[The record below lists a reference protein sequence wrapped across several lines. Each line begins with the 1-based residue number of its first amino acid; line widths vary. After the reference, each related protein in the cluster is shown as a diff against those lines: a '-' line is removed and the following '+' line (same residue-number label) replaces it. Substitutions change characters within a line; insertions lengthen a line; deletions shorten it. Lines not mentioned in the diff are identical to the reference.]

1 MASTG
6 SSSGAAASSASAAA
20 PPWRFTLADK
30 LKQKDQVINA
40 VQYDKTQSP
49 LKEDLE
55 LIAQLEAKL
64 DDAQAEKQTL
74 DGELASLAARI
85 ASGTGTAS
93 GIIGIGNTSFR
104 GAKEPTLYVRNHPN
118 YPVVG
123 NYTIQGYRF
132 RNIGNSHSAVVSAMR
147 TRRANIGQI
156 LNNAKNKND
165 KLASKESEMANLMK
179 QYVAAINKLL
189 KDAADQARRFSSA
202 SSAAARS
209 GYKPAPLAP
218 SSARAAFAA
227 TAPQQAPTL
236 GQRFTSFFSR
246 KPAAPPTSGGTRKRR
261 GSRKTRRGNRK

>member
-1 MASTG
+1 MASAPPAPSAT
-6 SSSGAAASSASAAA
+6 ASSASAAA

-64 DDAQAEKQTL
+64 DNAQAEKQAL
-74 DGELASLAARI
+74 DGELASLAANI
-85 ASGTGTAS
+85 ASGTGDV
-93 GIIGIGNTSFR
+93 IGIGNTSFR

-189 KDAADQARRFSSA
+189 KDAADQARRFSTA

-261 GSRKTRRGNRK
+261 GSRKTRRGHRK

>member
-55 LIAQLEAKL
+55 LIAMLEAKL
-64 DDAQAEKQTL
+64 DAAQADKQTL
-74 DGELASLAARI
+74 DGQLASLAANI
-85 ASGTGTAS
+85 ASGTGDVIS
-93 GIIGIGNTSFR
+93 IGNTSFR

-132 RNIGNSHSAVVSAMR
+132 RNTGNSHSAVLSAMR

-165 KLASKESEMANLMK
+165 KLASMESEMANLMK